1 MPFCLSAFADLAF
14 DEHIHYM
21 LGQFSPDNPIT
32 NTFLTVN
39 GAEGVVE
46 VGQHGS
52 ELWVRHVAGQPPIVR
67 RGEMQ
72 LTVEDDASMVL
83 QPDDEISLGATA
95 EPILVTLVGQSRRS
109 ILGWLRA
116 LGSSF
121 LPVAA
126 PPSLLSARSP
136 SPPHDEPAATDDPT
150 DASETTGLSALT
162 PAPPRFGEASTASVA
177 ADPTGSGAP
186 YTYRT
191 PAHPQPRAGALGVGG
206 APREAS
212 HGSETTCG
220 SSHETAALPRPRFG
234 AADREAQTDLTGC
247 SPSDDVATEEAAAA
261 AAAPPLANLQ
271 TKTQSLTLEMYDS
284 GTTTAASSAT
294 QLVTEWINAGDP
306 IPAIA
311 EQVKLVG
318 RDGVFEVLRT
328 EPPSRSRSLIQPL
341 VPTGRLEHFE
351 LRYALCDPN
360 SNDTV
365 WRVDLTSSAVGS
377 LFVRGCSL
385 YASQFSPELLS
396 SVY

>member
-1 MPFCLSAFADLAF
+1 MSRRACSGPRNDARMACQCLTRRRIFAASRRTMPFCLSAFADLAF

-220 SSHETAALPRPRFG
+220 SSHETAALRGRALARPTARRRRTSPAARPLTTSRRRPPRP
-234 AADREAQTDLTGC
+234 
-247 SPSDDVATEEAAAA
+247 
-261 AAAPPLANLQ
+261 PP
-271 TKTQSLTLEMYDS
+271 
-284 GTTTAASSAT
+284 
-294 QLVTEWINAGDP
+294 
-306 IPAIA
+306 
-311 EQVKLVG
+311 
-318 RDGVFEVLRT
+318 RR
-328 EPPSRSRSLIQPL
+328 RSQICRQ
-341 VPTGRLEHFE
+341 R
-351 LRYALCDPN
+351 R
-360 SNDTV
+360 
-365 WRVDLTSSAVGS
+365 RV
-377 LFVRGCSL
+377 
-385 YASQFSPELLS
+385 
-396 SVY
+396 